1 MYIMYINVNIVAFYT
16 GLVELRVK
24 LQHHDQ
30 LQTVLSV
37 DLGSIHRAHE
47 GNTDYRL
54 DKADITQ
61 RNNWELVIMVGL
73 HTGVISTV
81 KSKPFRITTR
91 SIQKAKSAQQ
101 NISSKQK
108 IDQDIGYDHIMGSLS
123 ATHRIKYKAAKLES
137 DSSILFHERPG
148 KVGK

>member
-1 MYIMYINVNIVAFYT
+1 MYISVNIVAFYT

-37 DLGSIHRAHE
+37 DLGSVHRTQE
-47 GNTDYRL
+47 GNVDYRL
-54 DKADITQ
+54 DKADITE

-73 HTGVISTV
+73 HTGEITTI

-91 SIQKAKSAQQ
+91 SSQKAERPQQ
-101 NISSKQK
+101 DISSKQK
-108 IDQDIGYDHIMGSLS
+108 ID
-123 ATHRIKYKAAKLES
+123 
-137 DSSILFHERPG
+137 
-148 KVGK
+148 